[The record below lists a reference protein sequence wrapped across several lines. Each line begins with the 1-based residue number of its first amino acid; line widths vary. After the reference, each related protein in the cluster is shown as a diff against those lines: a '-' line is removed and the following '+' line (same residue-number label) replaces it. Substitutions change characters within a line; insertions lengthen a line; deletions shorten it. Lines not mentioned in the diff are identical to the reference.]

1 MLALSKPSRAITR
14 TVLSISIAAVSFTHS
29 TKWSPPLQFPH
40 SKCYFES
47 KKYCKSRRNRILI
60 LHYDRFH
67 GQPELCCCILIRIFA
82 EFTTLFMVIIPCET
96 PKINRTGKN
105 SSFFSMARL
114 WFFVVLPWFAAIG
127 RSFRRAKALNAV
139 KILVRRPGVHY
150 FALK

>member
-14 TVLSISIAAVSFTHS
+14 TVLSISVAAVSFTHS

-82 EFTTLFMVIIPCET
+82 EFTTIFMVILPCET

-105 SSFFSMARL
+105 SSFSPSARL
-114 WFFVVLPWFAAIG
+114 WFLENSTRIAATG
-127 RSFRRAKALNAV
+127 WSSRRAQNRIAV
-139 KILVRRPGVHY
+139 KILVRKLGVHD

>member
-14 TVLSISIAAVSFTHS
+14 TVLSISVAAVSFTHS

-96 PKINRTGKN
+96 PKSTG
-105 SSFFSMARL
+105 
-114 WFFVVLPWFAAIG
+114 
-127 RSFRRAKALNAV
+127 RAKILRFSPWLDFDFSLFCHGLQRSDAV
-139 KILVRRPGVHY
+139 LEGRRLLTPSKFLSGSWV
-150 FALK
+150 FMISR